1 MEDHMSLTVRE
12 ANRLL
17 LSGKPV
23 VGTTR
28 EGHRIRVIQVHT
40 RQGRMEGKEI
50 NIGTWIPLVAL
61 RQA

>member
-1 MEDHMSLTVRE
+1 MSLTVRE

-23 VGTTR
+23 VGTT
-28 EGHRIRVIQVHT
+28 EAGHCIRVIRVHT
-40 RQGRMEGKEI
+40 RQGRLEGKEI
-50 NIGTWIPLVAL
+50 NLGTWLPLVAL